1 LESTK
6 VSDYQEG
13 NALVIPVQC
22 NADAVERLDEEID
35 YALVV
40 TLEVKEHIDIQIY
53 QQIKAGLQ
61 QKVEVS

>member
-1 LESTK
+1 M
-6 VSDYQEG
+6 
-13 NALVIPVQC
+13 IPVQC